1 MGSQQV
7 LLARTLIQN
16 LRNKGVNRNARDL
29 ADKLLEKLL
38 RSCTSLLWQPE
49 VLSEMLAALDSTDAM
64 GYRVAVDS
72 RITGWLRKVRPA
84 P

>member
-1 MGSQQV
+1 M
-7 LLARTLIQN
+7 LAQTLIQN

-38 RSCTSLLWQPE
+38 RSCTSLLWLPE
-49 VLSEMLAALDSTDAM
+49 VLAEMLAALDSMDAM

-72 RITGWLRKVRPA
+72 RITGWLRKVRFA
-84 P
+84 LI